1 MGTLPTGNTP
11 TGSTPTDL
19 RPVRTDE
26 HRVGVAWR
34 ELRRGASMMRF
45 RELLYGDEL
54 EMGQVDALDLLVQH
68 GTSRMRDLADALR
81 VDASTATRT
90 VNRLVR
96 AGLVERV
103 PDPDDARGV
112 RVRISDRGEELQAS
126 LAERRLHLLEQ
137 VLAGFAPDELAQLAN
152 LLERLVE
159 GVDATVAGAP

>member
-1 MGTLPTGNTP
+1 MGTLPTGHM
-11 TGSTPTDL
+11 PTDL

-112 RVRISDRGEELQAS
+112 RVRISDRGEELQAA

-137 VLAGFAPDELAQLAN
+137 VLAGFAPDELAQLAD

-159 GVDATVAGAP
+159 GVDATVAADP